1 MLAKDIMVTDFE
13 TVHQEA
19 SIKEAVRLLYNAK
32 TRPTGFKALGI
43 TVVDDLGA
51 LVGMLSMF
59 DVIYHL
65 RPPFLNYS
73 EEAITVWKEEIEI
86 QLEQF
91 KGLKVKQVMNSPVE
105 TIPHDAPIMVILD
118 RMVKKRV
125 RRLPVVDGSKLLGMA
140 YLSDVFYQICKT
152 WLQTE

>member
-13 TVHQEA
+13 TVHQETL
-19 SIKEAVRLLYNAK
+19 IKEAVRLLYNAK
-32 TRPTGFKALGI
+32 TRPTGFKTLGI
-43 TVVDDLGA
+43 TVVDDMGA

-73 EEAITVWKEEIEI
+73 QETLTVWKEEIEI

-91 KGLKVKQVMNSPVE
+91 KGLKVRQVMNSPVE
-105 TIPHDAPIMVILD
+105 TISHDAPIMVILD
-118 RMVKKRV
+118 LMVKKKV
-125 RRLPVVDGSKLLGMA
+125 RRLPVVDGSKLIGMV

>member
-19 SIKEAVRLLYNAK
+19 LIKEAVPLLYN
-32 TRPTGFKALGI
+32 TRIRPTGFKTLGI
-43 TVVDDLGA
+43 TVINDMGA

-73 EEAITVWKEEIEI
+73 QEAITVWTEEIEI

-91 KGLKVKQVMNSPVE
+91 RSLKVKQVMNSPVE

-118 RMVKKRV
+118 LMVKKRV
-125 RRLPVVDGSKLLGMA
+125 RRLPVVSGSQLIGMV

-152 WLQTE
+152 WL